1 MLRMSHGVIL
11 SMLAL
16 LVIGIVMVNSAGLD
30 VPPDEALVKA
40 GAISRDTYERAV
52 ARYQPIEFGSVFLG
66 RTTVLAAV
74 AMFMVWLGSRFDV
87 ERFITARGA
96 RSWIPWIL
104 GGIVLTLVLT
114 QVPGVG
120 REVNGSARWIGPA
133 SLGFQPSE
141 FAKWGMLIVVSWFCV
156 RHVDRLQSFTR
167 GFLPALGVIAFVCAL
182 IGKEDLGTAAL
193 VFGSCTALLMIGGM
207 KWWYVMGLLPVGAM
221 GAWLAIKLEPY
232 RMARLTAYM
241 DPWADAQGTGY
252 HTIQS
257 LSAIAGGGFWGRGIG
272 NSLQKFGYLPEDT
285 TDFVFAIICEELGVM
300 GALLVAVLFASLLLC
315 GLSIVMRGARLR
327 DADAIVPPFSRLLG
341 TGVLLTI
348 GMQVLINLL
357 VVTGLAPTKGIALP
371 FISSGGSGWVMT
383 GLAVGMLVS
392 IERYSLR
399 REREIGVDAEA
410 TADESDTAA
419 AGASIESAEAGGA
432 EGVATA

>member
-30 VPPDEALVKA
+30 VPPDEALVKS
-40 GAISRDTYERAV
+40 GALSREAYDRAV
-52 ARYQPIEFGSVFLG
+52 ARYQPIEFETVFFG
-66 RTTVLAAV
+66 RTTILAAI
-74 AMFMVWLGSRFDV
+74 ALLMVWVGSRFDV

-104 GGIVLTLVLT
+104 GGIVVTLALT
-114 QVPGVG
+114 QVPGIG

-133 SLGFQPSE
+133 ALGFQPSE

-156 RHVDRLQSFTR
+156 RHADRLQSFKR
-167 GFLPALGVIAFVCAL
+167 GFLPALGLLAFICAL
-182 IGKEDLGTAAL
+182 IGKEDLGTAVL
-193 VFGSCTALLMIGGM
+193 VFASGAALLMIGGM
-207 KWWYVMGLLPVGAM
+207 RWWYVMGLVPIGMVGAVV
-221 GAWLAIKLEPY
+221 AVKLEPY
-232 RMARLTAYM
+232 RMARLTSYM
-241 DPWADAQGTGY
+241 DPWADPQGAGY

-300 GALLVAVLFASLLLC
+300 GAMFVIALFAVLLLC

-327 DADAIVPPFSRLLG
+327 EADAIVPPFSRLLG
-341 TGVLLTI
+341 TGILLTI

-357 VVTGLAPTKGIALP
+357 VVTALAPTKGIALP
-371 FISSGGSGWVMT
+371 FISSGGSGWVTT
-383 GLAVGMLVS
+383 GLAIGLLVS
-392 IERYSLR
+392 IERSAMR
-399 REREIGVDAEA
+399 RERELGLDEDGTSLEADA
-410 TADESDTAA
+410 SAA
-419 AGASIESAEAGGA
+419 P

>member
-30 VPPDEALVKA
+30 VPPDEALVKS
-40 GAISRDTYERAV
+40 GALSREAYDRAV
-52 ARYQPIEFGSVFLG
+52 ARYQPIEFETVFFG
-66 RTTVLAAV
+66 RTTILAAI
-74 AMFMVWLGSRFDV
+74 ALLMVWIGSRFDV

-104 GGIVLTLVLT
+104 GGIVVTLALT
-114 QVPGVG
+114 QVPGIG

-133 SLGFQPSE
+133 ALGFQPSE

-156 RHVDRLQSFTR
+156 RHADRLQSFKR
-167 GFLPALGVIAFVCAL
+167 GFLPALGLLAFICAL
-182 IGKEDLGTAAL
+182 IGKEDLGTAVL
-193 VFGSCTALLMIGGM
+193 VFASGAALLMIGGM
-207 KWWYVMGLLPVGAM
+207 RWWYVMGLVPIGMVGAVV
-221 GAWLAIKLEPY
+221 AVKLEPY
-232 RMARLTAYM
+232 RMARLTSYM
-241 DPWADAQGTGY
+241 DPWADPQGAGY

-300 GALLVAVLFASLLLC
+300 GAMFVIALFAVLLLC

-327 DADAIVPPFSRLLG
+327 EADAIVPPFSRLLG
-341 TGVLLTI
+341 TGILLTI

-357 VVTGLAPTKGIALP
+357 VVTALAPTKGIALP
-371 FISSGGSGWVMT
+371 FISSGGSGWVTT
-383 GLAVGMLVS
+383 GLAIGLLVS
-392 IERYSLR
+392 IERSAMR
-399 REREIGVDAEA
+399 RERELGLDEDGKSLEADA
-410 TADESDTAA
+410 SAA
-419 AGASIESAEAGGA
+419 P

>member
-30 VPPDEALVKA
+30 VPPDEALVKS
-40 GAISRDTYERAV
+40 GAISREAYDRAV
-52 ARYQPIEFGSVFLG
+52 ARYQPIEFETVFFG
-66 RTTVLAAV
+66 RTTILAAM
-74 AMFMVWLGSRFDV
+74 ALLMVWVGSRFDV

-104 GGIVLTLVLT
+104 GGIVVTLALT
-114 QVPGVG
+114 QVPGIG

-133 SLGFQPSE
+133 ALGFQPSE

-156 RHVDRLQSFTR
+156 RHADRLQSFKR
-167 GFLPALGVIAFVCAL
+167 GFLPALGLLAFICAL
-182 IGKEDLGTAAL
+182 IGKEDLGTAVL
-193 VFGSCTALLMIGGM
+193 VFASGSALLMIGGM
-207 KWWYVMGLLPVGAM
+207 RWWYVMGLVPIGLIGAVV
-221 GAWLAIKLEPY
+221 AVKLEPY
-232 RMARLTAYM
+232 RMARLTSYM
-241 DPWADAQGTGY
+241 DPWADPQGAGY

-300 GALLVAVLFASLLLC
+300 GAVFVIALFATLLLC

-327 DADAIVPPFSRLLG
+327 EADAIVPPFSRLLG
-341 TGVLLTI
+341 TGILLTI

-357 VVTGLAPTKGIALP
+357 VVTALAPTKGIALP
-371 FISSGGSGWVMT
+371 FISSGGSGWVTT
-383 GLAVGMLVS
+383 GLAIGLLIS
-392 IERYSLR
+392 IERSAIR
-399 REREIGVDAEA
+399 RERELGIDEDGGPLASDAPVA
-410 TADESDTAA
+410 P
-419 AGASIESAEAGGA
+419 

>member
-30 VPPDEALVKA
+30 GPPDEALVKS
-40 GAISRDTYERAV
+40 GAISREAYDRAV
-52 ARYQPIEFGSVFLG
+52 ARYQPIEFETVFFG
-66 RTTVLAAV
+66 RTTILAAM
-74 AMFMVWLGSRFDV
+74 ALLMVWVGSRFDV

-104 GGIVLTLVLT
+104 GGIVVTLALT

-133 SLGFQPSE
+133 ALGFQPSE

-156 RHVDRLQSFTR
+156 RHADRLQSFKR
-167 GFLPALGVIAFVCAL
+167 GFLPALGLLAFICAL
-182 IGKEDLGTAAL
+182 IGKEDLGTAVL
-193 VFGSCTALLMIGGM
+193 VFASGSALLMIGGM
-207 KWWYVMGLLPVGAM
+207 RWWYVMGLVPIGLIGAVV
-221 GAWLAIKLEPY
+221 AVKLEPY
-232 RMARLTAYM
+232 RMARLTSYM
-241 DPWADAQGTGY
+241 DPWADPQGAGY

-300 GALLVAVLFASLLLC
+300 GAVFVIALFATLLLC
-315 GLSIVMRGARLR
+315 GLPIVMRGARLR
-327 DADAIVPPFSRLLG
+327 EADAIVPPFSRLLG
-341 TGVLLTI
+341 TGILLTI

-357 VVTGLAPTKGIALP
+357 VVTALAPTKGIALP
-371 FISSGGSGWVMT
+371 FISSGGSGWVTT
-383 GLAVGMLVS
+383 GLAIGLLIS
-392 IERYSLR
+392 IERSAIR
-399 REREIGVDAEA
+399 RERELGIDEDGGPLASDAPVA
-410 TADESDTAA
+410 P
-419 AGASIESAEAGGA
+419 

>member
-30 VPPDEALVKA
+30 VPPDEALVKS
-40 GAISRDTYERAV
+40 GALSREAYDRAV
-52 ARYQPIEFGSVFLG
+52 ARYQPIEFETVFFG
-66 RTTVLAAV
+66 RTTILAAI
-74 AMFMVWLGSRFDV
+74 ALLMVWVGSRFDV

-104 GGIVLTLVLT
+104 GGIVVTLALT
-114 QVPGVG
+114 QVPGIG

-133 SLGFQPSE
+133 ALGFQPSE

-156 RHVDRLQSFTR
+156 RHADRLQSFKR
-167 GFLPALGVIAFVCAL
+167 GFLPALGLLAFICAL
-182 IGKEDLGTAAL
+182 IGKEDLGTAVL
-193 VFGSCTALLMIGGM
+193 VFASGAALLMIGGLR
-207 KWWYVMGLLPVGAM
+207 WWYVMGLVPIGMVGAVV
-221 GAWLAIKLEPY
+221 AVKLEPY
-232 RMARLTAYM
+232 RMARLTSYM
-241 DPWADAQGTGY
+241 DPWADPQGAGY

-300 GALLVAVLFASLLLC
+300 GAMFVIALFAVLLLC

-327 DADAIVPPFSRLLG
+327 EADAIVPPFSRLLG
-341 TGVLLTI
+341 TGILLTI

-357 VVTGLAPTKGIALP
+357 VVTALAPTKGIALP
-371 FISSGGSGWVMT
+371 FISSGGSGWVTT
-383 GLAVGMLVS
+383 GLAIGLLVS
-392 IERYSLR
+392 IERSAMR
-399 REREIGVDAEA
+399 RERELGLDEDGKSLEADA
-410 TADESDTAA
+410 SAA
-419 AGASIESAEAGGA
+419 P

>member
-30 VPPDEALVKA
+30 VPPDEALVKS
-40 GAISRDTYERAV
+40 GALSREAYDRAV
-52 ARYQPIEFGSVFLG
+52 ARYQPIEFETVFFG
-66 RTTVLAAV
+66 RTTILAAI
-74 AMFMVWLGSRFDV
+74 ALLMVWVGSRFDV

-104 GGIVLTLVLT
+104 GGIVVTLALT
-114 QVPGVG
+114 QVPGIG

-133 SLGFQPSE
+133 ALGFQPSE

-156 RHVDRLQSFTR
+156 RHADRLQSFKR
-167 GFLPALGVIAFVCAL
+167 GFLPALGLLAFICAL
-182 IGKEDLGTAAL
+182 IGKEDLGTAVL
-193 VFGSCTALLMIGGM
+193 VFASGAALLMIGGM
-207 KWWYVMGLLPVGAM
+207 RWWYVMGLVPIGMVGAVV
-221 GAWLAIKLEPY
+221 AVKLEPY
-232 RMARLTAYM
+232 RMARLTSYM
-241 DPWADAQGTGY
+241 DPWADPQGAGY

-300 GALLVAVLFASLLLC
+300 GAMFVIALFAVLLLC

-327 DADAIVPPFSRLLG
+327 EADAIVPPFSRLLG
-341 TGVLLTI
+341 TGILLTI

-357 VVTGLAPTKGIALP
+357 VVTALAPTKGIALP
-371 FISSGGSGWVMT
+371 FISSGGSGWETT
-383 GLAVGMLVS
+383 GLAIGLLVS
-392 IERYSLR
+392 IERSAMR
-399 REREIGVDAEA
+399 RERELGLDEDGTSLEA
-410 TADESDTAA
+410 DPSAA
-419 AGASIESAEAGGA
+419 P

>member
-30 VPPDEALVKA
+30 VPPDEALVKS
-40 GAISRDTYERAV
+40 GALSREAYDRAV
-52 ARYQPIEFGSVFLG
+52 ARYQPIEFETVFFG
-66 RTTVLAAV
+66 RTTILAAI
-74 AMFMVWLGSRFDV
+74 ALLMVWVGSRFDV

-104 GGIVLTLVLT
+104 GGIVVTLALT
-114 QVPGVG
+114 QVPGIG

-133 SLGFQPSE
+133 ALGFQPSE

-156 RHVDRLQSFTR
+156 RHADRLQSFKR
-167 GFLPALGVIAFVCAL
+167 GFLPALGLLAFICAL
-182 IGKEDLGTAAL
+182 IGKEDLGTAVL
-193 VFGSCTALLMIGGM
+193 VFASGAALLMIGGM
-207 KWWYVMGLLPVGAM
+207 RWWYVMGLVPIGMVGAVV
-221 GAWLAIKLEPY
+221 AVKLEPY
-232 RMARLTAYM
+232 RMARLTSYM
-241 DPWADAQGTGY
+241 DPWADPQGAGY

-300 GALLVAVLFASLLLC
+300 GAMFVIALFAVLLLC

-327 DADAIVPPFSRLLG
+327 EADAIVPPFSRLLG
-341 TGVLLTI
+341 TGILLTI

-357 VVTGLAPTKGIALP
+357 VVTALAPTKGIALP
-371 FISSGGSGWVMT
+371 FISSGGSGWVTT
-383 GLAVGMLVS
+383 GLAIGLLVS
-392 IERYSLR
+392 IERSAMR
-399 REREIGVDAEA
+399 RERELGLDEDGTSLEADASVA
-410 TADESDTAA
+410 P
-419 AGASIESAEAGGA
+419 

>member
-30 VPPDEALVKA
+30 VPPDEALVKS
-40 GAISRDTYERAV
+40 GAISREAYDRAV
-52 ARYQPIEFGSVFLG
+52 ARYQPIEFETVFFG
-66 RTTVLAAV
+66 RTTILAAM
-74 AMFMVWLGSRFDV
+74 ALLMVWVGSRFDV

-104 GGIVLTLVLT
+104 GGIVVTLALT

-133 SLGFQPSE
+133 ALGFQPSE

-156 RHVDRLQSFTR
+156 RHADRLQSFKR
-167 GFLPALGVIAFVCAL
+167 GFLPALGLLAFICAL
-182 IGKEDLGTAAL
+182 IGKEDLGTAVL
-193 VFGSCTALLMIGGM
+193 VFASGSALLMIGGM
-207 KWWYVMGLLPVGAM
+207 RWWYVMGLVPIGLIGAVV
-221 GAWLAIKLEPY
+221 AVKLEPY
-232 RMARLTAYM
+232 RMARLTSYM
-241 DPWADAQGTGY
+241 DPWADPQGAGY

-300 GALLVAVLFASLLLC
+300 GAVFVIALFATLLLC

-327 DADAIVPPFSRLLG
+327 EADAIVPPFSRLLG
-341 TGVLLTI
+341 TGILLTI

-357 VVTGLAPTKGIALP
+357 VVTALAPTKGIALP
-371 FISSGGSGWVMT
+371 FISSGGSGWVTT
-383 GLAVGMLVS
+383 GLAIGLLIS
-392 IERYSLR
+392 IERSAIR
-399 REREIGVDAEA
+399 RERELGIDEDGGPLASDAPVA
-410 TADESDTAA
+410 P
-419 AGASIESAEAGGA
+419 

>member
-30 VPPDEALVKA
+30 VPPDEALVKS
-40 GAISRDTYERAV
+40 GALSREAYDRAV
-52 ARYQPIEFGSVFLG
+52 ARYQPIEFETVFFG
-66 RTTVLAAV
+66 RTTILAAI
-74 AMFMVWLGSRFDV
+74 ALLMVWVGSRFDV

-104 GGIVLTLVLT
+104 GGIVVTLALT
-114 QVPGVG
+114 QVPGIG

-133 SLGFQPSE
+133 ALGFQPSE

-156 RHVDRLQSFTR
+156 RHADRLQSFKC
-167 GFLPALGVIAFVCAL
+167 GFLPALGLLAFICAL
-182 IGKEDLGTAAL
+182 IGKEDLGTAVL
-193 VFGSCTALLMIGGM
+193 VFASGAALLMIGGM
-207 KWWYVMGLLPVGAM
+207 RWWYVMGLVPIGMVGAVV
-221 GAWLAIKLEPY
+221 AVKLEPY
-232 RMARLTAYM
+232 RMARLTSYM
-241 DPWADAQGTGY
+241 DPWADPQGAGY

-300 GALLVAVLFASLLLC
+300 GAMFVIALFAVLLLC

-327 DADAIVPPFSRLLG
+327 EADAIVPPFSRLLG
-341 TGVLLTI
+341 TGILLTI

-357 VVTGLAPTKGIALP
+357 VVTALAPTKGIALP
-371 FISSGGSGWVMT
+371 FISSGGSGWVTT
-383 GLAVGMLVS
+383 GLAIGLLVS
-392 IERYSLR
+392 IERSAMR
-399 REREIGVDAEA
+399 RERELGLDEDGKSLEADASVA
-410 TADESDTAA
+410 P
-419 AGASIESAEAGGA
+419 

>member
-30 VPPDEALVKA
+30 VPPDEALVKS
-40 GAISRDTYERAV
+40 GALSREAYDRAV
-52 ARYQPIEFGSVFLG
+52 ARYQPIEFETVFFG
-66 RTTVLAAV
+66 RTTILAAI
-74 AMFMVWLGSRFDV
+74 ALLMVWVGSRFDV

-104 GGIVLTLVLT
+104 GGIVVTLALT
-114 QVPGVG
+114 QVPGIG

-133 SLGFQPSE
+133 ALGFQPSE

-156 RHVDRLQSFTR
+156 RHADRLQSFKR
-167 GFLPALGVIAFVCAL
+167 GFLPALGLLAFICAL
-182 IGKEDLGTAAL
+182 IGKEDLGTAVL
-193 VFGSCTALLMIGGM
+193 VFASGAALLMIGGM
-207 KWWYVMGLLPVGAM
+207 RWWYVMGLVPIGMVGAVV
-221 GAWLAIKLEPY
+221 AVKLEPY
-232 RMARLTAYM
+232 RMARLTSYM
-241 DPWADAQGTGY
+241 DPWADPQGAGY

-300 GALLVAVLFASLLLC
+300 GAMFVIALFAVLLLC

-327 DADAIVPPFSRLLG
+327 EADAIVPPFSRLLG
-341 TGVLLTI
+341 TGILLTI

-357 VVTGLAPTKGIALP
+357 VVTALAPTKGIALP
-371 FISSGGSGWVMT
+371 FISSGGSGWVTT
-383 GLAVGMLVS
+383 GLAIGLLVS
-392 IERYSLR
+392 IERSAMR
-399 REREIGVDAEA
+399 RERELGLDEDGKSLEADA
-410 TADESDTAA
+410 SAA
-419 AGASIESAEAGGA
+419 P

>member
-30 VPPDEALVKA
+30 VPPDEALVKS
-40 GAISRDTYERAV
+40 GALSREAYDRAV
-52 ARYQPIEFGSVFLG
+52 ARYQPIEFETVFFG
-66 RTTVLAAV
+66 RTTILAAM
-74 AMFMVWLGSRFDV
+74 ALLMVWVGSRFDV

-104 GGIVLTLVLT
+104 GGIVVTLALT
-114 QVPGVG
+114 QVPGIG

-156 RHVDRLQSFTR
+156 RHADRLQSFKR
-167 GFLPALGVIAFVCAL
+167 GFLPALGLLAFICAL
-182 IGKEDLGTAAL
+182 IGKEDLGTAVL
-193 VFGSCTALLMIGGM
+193 VFASGSALLMIGGM
-207 KWWYVMGLLPVGAM
+207 RWWYVMGLVPIGVIGAVV
-221 GAWLAIKLEPY
+221 AVKLEPY
-232 RMARLTAYM
+232 RMARLTSYM
-241 DPWADAQGTGY
+241 DPWADPQGAGY

-300 GALLVAVLFASLLLC
+300 GAMFVIALFATLLLC

-327 DADAIVPPFSRLLG
+327 EADAIVPPFSRLLG
-341 TGVLLTI
+341 TGILLTI

-357 VVTGLAPTKGIALP
+357 VVTALAPTKGIALP
-371 FISSGGSGWVMT
+371 FISSGGSGWVTT
-383 GLAVGMLVS
+383 GLAIGLLIS
-392 IERYSLR
+392 IERSAIR
-399 REREIGVDAEA
+399 RERDLGIDEDGGPLPSDA
-410 TADESDTAA
+410 TA
-419 AGASIESAEAGGA
+419 AS

>member
-30 VPPDEALVKA
+30 VPPDEALVKS
-40 GAISRDTYERAV
+40 GALSREAYDRAV
-52 ARYQPIEFGSVFLG
+52 ARYQPIEFETVFFG
-66 RTTVLAAV
+66 RTTILAAI
-74 AMFMVWLGSRFDV
+74 ALLMVWVGSRFDV
-87 ERFITARGA
+87 ERFITARGV

-104 GGIVLTLVLT
+104 GGIVVTLALT
-114 QVPGVG
+114 QVPGIG

-133 SLGFQPSE
+133 ALGFQPSE

-156 RHVDRLQSFTR
+156 RHADRLQSFKR
-167 GFLPALGVIAFVCAL
+167 GFLPALGLLAFICAL
-182 IGKEDLGTAAL
+182 IGKEDLGTAVL
-193 VFGSCTALLMIGGM
+193 VFASGAALLMIGGM
-207 KWWYVMGLLPVGAM
+207 RWWYVMGLVPIGMVGAVV
-221 GAWLAIKLEPY
+221 AVKLEPY
-232 RMARLTAYM
+232 RMARLTSYM
-241 DPWADAQGTGY
+241 DPWADPQGAGY

-300 GALLVAVLFASLLLC
+300 GAMFVIALFAVLLLC

-327 DADAIVPPFSRLLG
+327 EADAIVPPFSRLLG
-341 TGVLLTI
+341 TGILLTI

-357 VVTGLAPTKGIALP
+357 VVTALAPTKGIALP
-371 FISSGGSGWVMT
+371 FISSGGSGWVTT
-383 GLAVGMLVS
+383 GLAIGLLVS
-392 IERYSLR
+392 IERSAMR
-399 REREIGVDAEA
+399 RERELGLDEDGTSLEADA
-410 TADESDTAA
+410 SAA
-419 AGASIESAEAGGA
+419 P